1 MATVEE
7 IGVTAGRVWRFLSAH
22 GPATLY
28 ALEKEIEAPKAQVAM
43 SLGWLA
49 REGKLRIE
57 TEGRV
62 VYYSLTD

>member
-1 MATVEE
+1 MATVDE
-7 IGVTAGRVWRFLSAH
+7 IGATAGRVWRFLSTH

-28 ALEKEIEAPKAQVAM
+28 AVEKEIDAPKALVAM

-57 TEGRV
+57 SEGRV
-62 VYYSLTD
+62 IHYSLTT